1 MKRALLVLSLCVS
14 AVLGSQRIGMH
25 GAGGLCTLMTSFIGG
40 KKWSNEKV
48 NIFNTPC
55 FKDKIAAL
63 FFFFFYIYNEHLGN
77 IYIQV
82 GKCSRILCLRGS
94 IQTFKGN
101 KVFSKR
107 TWTYTKMQSGLELSN
122 QVSFPTPQ
130 KNFL

>member
-40 KKWSNEKV
+40 KKWSKDKV

-55 FKDKIAAL
+55 FKDKIAA
-63 FFFFFYIYNEHLGN
+63 FFFFYIYNGHLGN
-77 IYIQV
+77 ILILV
-82 GKCSRILCLRGS
+82 GRCSRILCLRGS
-94 IQTFKGN
+94 IQINKGI
-101 KVFSKR
+101 KYLVKGPGHIP
-107 TWTYTKMQSGLELSN
+107 KCKQDLSY
-122 QVSFPTPQ
+122 QIRPLSPPQ